1 MSKPNRWKGFV
12 LGVVGAVPAMIAMDS
27 FWKVVYR
34 LQSSSSSDGGSS
46 GNQSSRQSESSQ
58 SSQAGQSTQSNQS
71 ASSAGQSQQGGAQ
84 VATQASP
91 ETSSQSA
98 SPSQHSQKWR
108 QTHHILSPFG
118 RHFKEGESSTAAM
131 GSLVYKWITGRE
143 PQSQET
149 VTLLSNLTDWSFG
162 MLMGGL
168 FGIFRSESK
177 IFDIKAEL
185 IYSTGLWLTT
195 DEIGVPL
202 AGLSWGPRAYPLSS
216 HLESLGAHI
225 VYGVV
230 MSTTTKLLDRIL

>member
-34 LQSSSSSDGGSS
+34 LQSSSSLDGGSS
-46 GNQSSRQSESSQ
+46 GNQSSRQSE

-143 PQSQET
+143 PQ
-149 VTLLSNLTDWSFG
+149 
-162 MLMGGL
+162 
-168 FGIFRSESK
+168 
-177 IFDIKAEL
+177 
-185 IYSTGLWLTT
+185 
-195 DEIGVPL
+195 
-202 AGLSWGPRAYPLSS
+202 
-216 HLESLGAHI
+216 
-225 VYGVV
+225 
-230 MSTTTKLLDRIL
+230 

>member
-1 MSKPNRWKGFV
+1 MSRPNRWKGFV
-12 LGVVGAVPAMIAMDS
+12 LGVVGAVPAMIAMNYY
-27 FWKVVYR
+27 WKVVYR
-34 LQSSSSSDGGSS
+34 LQSSSSSDSGSS
-46 GNQSSRQSESSQ
+46 GNQSSRQSQ
-58 SSQAGQSTQSNQS
+58 SRQTGQSTQSNQS
-71 ASSAGQSQQGGAQ
+71 ASSVSQPQQGGAQ

-91 ETSSQSA
+91 ETSPQQA
-98 SPSQHSQKWR
+98 SSSQHSQEWR

-118 RHFKEGESSTAAM
+118 RHFKKGESSTAAM
-131 GSLVYKWITGRE
+131 GRLVYKWITGRE

-185 IYSTGLWLTT
+185 IYSTGLWLTA
-195 DEIGVPL
+195 DEIGVSL

-225 VYGVV
+225 VYGIV
-230 MSTTTKLLDRIL
+230 MSTTTKLLAHVL

>member
-12 LGVVGAVPAMIAMDS
+12 LGVVGAVPAMMAMDYY
-27 FWKVVYR
+27 WKMVYS
-34 LQSSSSSDGGSS
+34 LQRSSSSSGSS
-46 GNQSSRQSESSQ
+46 DTQ
-58 SSQAGQSTQSNQS
+58 SSQDAQSGQSNQS
-71 ASSAGQSQQGGAQ
+71 GQTARSGQAASLASQSQQGGGTQIAAQ
-84 VATQASP
+84 APPAS
-91 ETSSQSA
+91 SA
-98 SPSQHSQKWR
+98 QHSQEWR

-118 RHFKEGESSTAAM
+118 RHFKKGESSTAAM
-131 GSLVYKWITGRE
+131 CSLVYKGITGRE

-177 IFDIKAEL
+177 VFDIRAEL
-185 IYSTGLWLTT
+185 IYSTGLWLTA

-202 AGLSWGPRAYPLSS
+202 AGLSWGPRAYPLSA

-225 VYGVV
+225 VYGIV
-230 MSTTTKLLDRIL
+230 MSTTTKLLAHVL